1 MKKTNETDFLLDLFE
16 RFGKSDAQAALDFV
30 RRNQQQQNAD
40 AVTDGHKEDDNAY
53 QLVDLGLPS
62 GTKWADRNIGA
73 KSEEDVGLYFS
84 WGNTDGHVF
93 GTDYDFDED
102 VYNETPGAKLE
113 GDIDLEHDA
122 ARVNMGEPWR
132 MPTSEEFQELDDNC
146 THEFCSVNGYRGMR
160 FTSKINGNSIFFPCS
175 GCGSGT
181 TWYHRGSYGYYWSGS
196 LNSATNG
203 RRLNFNSGGVYPQNS
218 NLRFYGFAVRA
229 VQTSF
234 EK

>member
-1 MKKTNETDFLLDLFE
+1 MKKINETDFLLDLFE
-16 RFGKSDAQAALDFV
+16 RFGKYDAQGALDFV
-30 RRNQQQQNAD
+30 RKNQQQSAD
-40 AVTDGHKEDDNAY
+40 AVTDVHKEEDCTY

-62 GTKWADRNIGA
+62 GTMWADRNIGA

-102 VYNETPGAKLE
+102 VYDETPGAKLE

-146 THEFCSVNGYRGMR
+146 THEFSSVNGYRGMR

-175 GCGSGT
+175 GNGNGSS
-181 TWYHRGSYGYYWSGS
+181 WSYRGSYGYYWSGS
-196 LNSATNG
+196 LYSAAYG
-203 RRLNFNSGGVYPQNS
+203 RSLLFSSGGVGPQNGYG
-218 NLRFYGFAVRA
+218 RFDGFAVRA

>member
-30 RRNQQQQNAD
+30 RRNQQQNVD
-40 AVTDGHKEDDNAY
+40 GVTDGHKEEDVAY

-62 GTKWADRNIGA
+62 GTKWAERNIGA

-102 VYNETPGAKLE
+102 VYNETQGAKLE
-113 GDIDLEHDA
+113 GDIDLEHDS

-175 GCGSGT
+175 GFGYGT
-181 TWYHRGSYGYYWSGS
+181 TWYYRGSIGYYWSGS
-196 LNSATNG
+196 LYSATNG
-203 RRLNFNSGGVYPQNS
+203 RSLGFGSGGVYPQDN
-218 NLRFYGFAVRA
+218 NDRFYGFAVRA